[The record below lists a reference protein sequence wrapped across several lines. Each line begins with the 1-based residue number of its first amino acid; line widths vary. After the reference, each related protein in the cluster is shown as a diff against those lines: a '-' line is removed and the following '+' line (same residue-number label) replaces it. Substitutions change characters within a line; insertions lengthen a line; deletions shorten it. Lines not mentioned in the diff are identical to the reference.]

1 MNLIA
6 EISMYPLQDG
16 YIAAIDA
23 FLAELNV
30 QNAVEV
36 RTDRM
41 STQLY
46 GDYAEV
52 MTLLGDAMANSHT
65 LHGKASFV
73 VKFIPG
79 ADRSINGYE

>member
-16 YIAAIDA
+16 YIEAIDA
-23 FLAELNV
+23 FLAQLNK

-36 RTDRM
+36 KTNRM

-52 MTLLGDAMANSHT
+52 MTLLGTAMADSHE

-79 ADRSINGYE
+79 ADRTINGYE